1 MHVLVT
7 GVTGTIGGAVARAL
21 IRRGHNVTGTV
32 RDEDGGGAAP
42 EGVEVVVAD
51 LFEPSALSDVAQR
64 VDGAVHAASSNDERA
79 GELDRGVVNAL
90 IAAFDGTEKPLVY
103 TSGLWLHGNV
113 GSAPFTEDSP
123 LAPPMVVAWRP
134 AIEQTL
140 LEAADRGLRTI
151 RIRPGLVYGGGRG
164 YVPMLLAPQEHGE
177 EKVVRHFGDGSNRW
191 AVVHADDLGDLY
203 ALAVE
208 SAPAG
213 SVYLGASEEPVRMH
227 EAAKV
232 VADRHAAQ
240 VQDWD
245 PADAERYWS
254 VMVEA
259 LMLDQVATHAHARVD
274 LGWQPQRSG
283 LLEELA
289 AE

>member
-7 GVTGTIGGAVARAL
+7 GVTGMVGGAVARAL
-21 IRRGHNVTGTV
+21 IRRGHEVTGTV
-32 RDEDGGGAAP
+32 RDEGNRGAVP

-51 LFEPSALSDVAQR
+51 LFAVSGLSDVAQR

-79 GELDRGVVNAL
+79 GELDRSVVDAL

-103 TSGLWLHGNV
+103 TSGLWLHGHV
-113 GSAPFTEDSP
+113 GSAPLTEDSP
-123 LAPPMVVAWRP
+123 LAPAMVVAWRP

-140 LEAADRGLRTI
+140 REAADRGLRTI

-164 YVPMLLAPQEHGE
+164 YVPMLLAPQEFGV
-177 EKVVRHFGDGSNRW
+177 KKFVRYFGDGSNRW

-213 SVYLGASEEPVRMH
+213 SVYLAAHEEPVRMH

-232 VADRHAAQ
+232 VADRHGAQ
-240 VQDWD
+240 VQDWH

-259 LMLDQVATHAHARVD
+259 LMLDQVATPARARAD
-274 LGWQPQRSG
+274 LGWQPQRTG

-289 AE
+289 TA